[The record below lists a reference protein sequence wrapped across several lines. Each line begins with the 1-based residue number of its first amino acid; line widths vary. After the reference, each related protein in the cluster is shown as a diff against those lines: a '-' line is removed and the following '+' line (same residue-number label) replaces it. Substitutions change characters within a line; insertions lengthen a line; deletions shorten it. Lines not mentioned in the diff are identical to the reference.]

1 MDLNK
6 IKIVIRKEWA
16 EVFKNRLVI
25 FSIIF
30 MPLLL
35 TAIPLGTLYGI
46 QGDSSTSS
54 EMEELPSTFAQIC
67 PENLSSGECFQVYM
81 VSNFMVMFMIIP
93 LFIPVNIAAYSVV
106 GEKNNRTLEPL
117 LATPITTTEL
127 LMAKNLAAGIP
138 AILATWFSFG
148 LFAGGVLLIADSQAV
163 VGALL
168 RPMWLLAVF
177 LVGPLMAV
185 MSVNFSLMVSS
196 RVNDPRVAE
205 QFSALV
211 ILPVVGA
218 FMAQML
224 GVLLLDETLVILFG
238 AIILVLDFILIYLAI
253 RLFERENILTRWK

>member
-30 MPLLL
+30 LPLLL
-35 TAIPLGTLYGI
+35 TAIPLGTLYGV
-46 QGDSSTSS
+46 QGDTSGSTG
-54 EMEELPSTFAQIC
+54 MEDLPDSFSQIC
-67 PENLSSGECFQVYM
+67 PSNLNSGECFQVYM
-81 VSNFMVMFMIIP
+81 VSNFMIMFMIIP

-117 LATPITTTEL
+117 LATPITTAEL
-127 LMAKNLAAGIP
+127 LTAKNLAAGIP
-138 AILATWFSFG
+138 AILATWGSFG
-148 LFAGGVLLIADSQAV
+148 LFAGGILLISNNQTV
-163 VGALL
+163 VNALL

-224 GVLLLDETLVILFG
+224 GVLLLDETLVLLFG
-238 AIILVLDFILIYLAI
+238 AIILVLDVVLVFLAI

>member
-1 MDLNK
+1 MDFAK
-6 IKIVIRKEWA
+6 IRVIIRKEWA

-46 QGDSSTSS
+46 QGDTSTSA
-54 EMEELPSTFAQIC
+54 EMEELPDTFAQIC
-67 PENLSSGECFQVYM
+67 PEGLSSGECFQVYM

-117 LATPITTTEL
+117 LATPITTSEL
-127 LMAKNLAAGIP
+127 LTAKNLAAGLP
-138 AILATWFSFG
+138 AIAATWISFG
-148 LFAGGVLLIADSQAV
+148 LFAAGILIIAENQAV
-163 VGALL
+163 VNALL

-177 LVGPLMAV
+177 LLGPLMAF

-196 RVNDPRVAE
+196 QVNDPRVAE

-224 GVLLLDETLVILFG
+224 GVLLLDEM
-238 AIILVLDFILIYLAI
+238 LVLIFGVIFLIIDIALVFLTV